1 MKWVRLEN
9 KGKDIRYS
17 IFLTGREQ
25 VNIPFTIIYEG
36 EGGDMESYHE
46 CQFRGGGGDWGD
58 DMMPRNGMVYVT

>member
-25 VNIPFTIIYEG
+25 VDFPFTIIYEG
-36 EGGDMESYHE
+36 EGGDMEYE
-46 CQFRGGGGDWGD
+46 CQLRGGGGDWED
-58 DMMPRNGMVYVT
+58 DMMPSIC